1 MMDCPK
7 DDVGSSAENGNTNK
21 KYRDDKKIE
30 CPCHKFTAL
39 SKIVDILSSED
50 RTHTDECIN
59 WLNGSTDE
67 VAIRH
72 KKVLSCGK
80 RFQCRYRYGTSFAI
94 LRAIRDACAPFQL
107 QSTTIPL
114 ATSTS
119 MTTTAMTTRPASKE
133 IKPVVSYDHSF
144 PPLEKHPGVSNIL
157 IPPSAKKNQS
167 DSISLAATGDV
178 EQSAMVINTLQTRKK
193 KSKRRIQ
200 PQLISAATATATAT
214 PVSSDTSNSIWEL
227 KDTNRSTEISKGNVS
242 HQSIDVTHEK
252 MTPTKSSVNNT
263 EGDVEQSAMV
273 INTLQTRKKKSKQR
287 IQPQLVA
294 AVTTTTV
301 SPDTSNSIWESK
313 DTVRPNE
320 SSEATKSSVNDTEET
335 IERMGGL
342 NVSHQSIVVTHEKF
356 APTKPPVN
364 NTDEMTERM
373 DRLVDIYVALIKN
386 MLVPS
391 TPLEIHLLLEL
402 LLIDMNSN
410 NSPEQDSQQ
419 KQQQQQQQIVNQSSK
434 DNDTNDSS
442 KGSILFFQPIFSCPD
457 QCIQFSK
464 SALTKLQKGLLQRLS
479 PFLIKSLLG
488 DESFTRRCPAIA
500 ENLNISLGKIPTTE
514 YTPPTPESIRGT
526 HAMFNLPFEPD
537 RDSRNNFKTTA
548 EIAMYQNREVSRDAF
563 LSQLRLFMTAKS
575 KVFLPEQVDKVRETA
590 QYESRKIIHNISSH
604 NLMWFAQFFC
614 DLLLQVGLS
623 PVEEM
628 DQELLKIVAD
638 DRDKLQKLHSR
649 FSKKNP
655 SRSSQTRT
663 GFASSTTATGRRRN
677 NSNNTKNSKACTDS
691 PLQEA
696 LSSYF
701 PGYQEFFFIF
711 LYSVNSYNFG
721 MHLLHQIAK
730 KTCDLILNHSPSG
743 FEKRTMDLALLAR
756 FLGFLVF
763 SPNWHEESID
773 GNKLKPFICSY
784 DCGLNLLVSIGLPIS
799 KIVQE
804 AWEGGYTFLVVPW
817 VTELLKM
824 SKWDTISQ
832 SSMTFR
838 QILANLRLIQ
848 SDTSSDENM
857 ASGSSM
863 QLVSFHLETF
873 FNETISLPKLT
884 SLPDATLS
892 RLSQVIPDSLDNHK
906 IRLSTAAIYA
916 SSPYM
921 EDLSDMIMHI
931 NSSTRQPVK
940 TPNTKPKKLRPSIV
954 STTVGIEA
962 RSYLGVE
969 SPSFGKA
976 TSPLRNGSWL
986 GLPSDNTLDG
996 KRLHTLNKLTEGFF
1010 HQHRDLK
1017 EICDFTVEQTIK
1029 TLSIKEVNV
1038 FVMKAFEE
1046 HSIGV
1051 ESTEREIEETQF
1063 RAFQLSQYFLRNKL
1077 RDKLKKSLELFCPP
1091 DAQHRV
1097 IGIAVNLSI
1106 DRGMNSSQV
1115 AIRGLVFSSTKI
1127 ILKELESKTKAPNC
1141 KKDERKQI
1149 EDAIEACTSSIR
1161 NLQNTF
1167 LLSPD
1172 SNSKIGLLQEA
1183 LDCVEILTKLFSIP
1197 SEKLLRDFFVLI
1209 IDLDG
1214 VAESIIHQAIQSD
1227 TSESWIMLVTLFCL
1241 LSHLSSI
1248 SGYWRTSIP
1257 DLFGEDYIH
1266 LLSNCKPSSPNEKKM
1281 LLEQLAELTERRK
1294 YPCITEKKEK
1304 NGSTYVGI
1312 IDPVA
1317 IQFQ

>member
-1 MMDCPK
+1 MMDRPK
-7 DDVGSSAENGNTNK
+7 DDVRSSVEIGNTNK
-21 KYRDDKKIE
+21 KYHDDKKIE
-30 CPCHKFTAL
+30 CPCHNFTAL
-39 SKIVDILSSED
+39 SKIVDILSSKD
-50 RTHTDECIN
+50 RTPTDECIN

-67 VAIRH
+67 IAIRDR
-72 KKVLSCGK
+72 KVLSCGK

-107 QSTTIPL
+107 RSSTIPL

-119 MTTTAMTTRPASKE
+119 MMTTTTMTIRPASKE

-157 IPPSAKKNQS
+157 IPPSPKKSQS
-167 DSISLAATGDV
+167 DSPFAATGDVEQSDLVINTLQTRKKKPKRRIQPQLVVAAATTVSSDTSNSIWESKDTNRQIKNSEGDVSHQSTAVTQEEIAPTKSSVNNTKGDV

-193 KSKRRIQ
+193 KPKQRIR
-200 PQLISAATATATAT
+200 PQLVVVAATTATTAT
-214 PVSSDTSNSIWEL
+214 VSSDT
-227 KDTNRSTEISKGNVS
+227 
-242 HQSIDVTHEK
+242 
-252 MTPTKSSVNNT
+252 P
-263 EGDVEQSAMV
+263 
-273 INTLQTRKKKSKQR
+273 
-287 IQPQLVA
+287 
-294 AVTTTTV
+294 
-301 SPDTSNSIWESK
+301 NSIWESK
-313 DTVRPNE
+313 DTNRPNE
-320 SSEATKSSVNDTEET
+320 SSEA
-335 IERMGGL
+335 
-342 NVSHQSIVVTHEKF
+342 NVSHQSIEVTHEKIT
-356 APTKPPVN
+356 PTKSSVN
-364 NTDEMTERM
+364 HTEERIERM
-373 DRLVDIYVALIKN
+373 DRLLDIYVALIKN

-391 TPLEIHLLLEL
+391 TILEIHLLLEL
-402 LLIDMNSN
+402 LSIDVNSKN
-410 NSPEQDSQQ
+410 PREQDLQQ
-419 KQQQQQQQIVNQSSK
+419 KQQQESSK
-434 DNDTNDSS
+434 DNDTNDS

-479 PFLIKSLLG
+479 PFLIKSLLD

-500 ENLNISLGKIPTTE
+500 ENLKISLGKIPATE

-575 KVFLPEQVDKVRETA
+575 KVFLPEQVDKVRESA
-590 QYESRKIIHNISSH
+590 QYESRKIIYSISSH

-614 DLLLQVGLS
+614 DLLLQVGHS

-638 DRDKLQKLHSR
+638 DRDKLQKLHQR

-663 GFASSTTATGRRRN
+663 GFTASTTTTTGRRRN
-677 NSNNTKNSKACTDS
+677 NSNNTKNSKARTDS

-721 MHLLHQIAK
+721 MHLLQQIAK
-730 KTCDLILNHSPSG
+730 KTCDLILNQSPSG

-763 SPNWHEESID
+763 SPNWHEENID

-784 DCGLNLLVSIGLPIS
+784 DSGLKLLESIGLPVS

-804 AWEGGYTFLVVPW
+804 ALEGGYTFLVVPW

-848 SDTSSDENM
+848 SITSSDENM

-873 FNETISLPKLT
+873 FNETFSLPKLT
-884 SLPDATLS
+884 SLPDATLP
-892 RLSQVIPDSLDNHK
+892 RLSRVIPDSLDNQK

-921 EDLSDMIMHI
+921 EDLSDMIMHS

-940 TPNTKPKKLRPSIV
+940 TPSTKPKKLRPSIV

-969 SPSFGKA
+969 SPSFGNA
-976 TSPLRNGSWL
+976 TSPLRNRSWL

-1029 TLSIKEVNV
+1029 TLSIKEINV
-1038 FVMKAFEE
+1038 FVMNAFEE

-1051 ESTEREIEETQF
+1051 ESTGREIEDTQF
-1063 RAFQLSQYFLRNKL
+1063 RAFQLSQDFLRNKL
-1077 RDKLKKSLELFCPP
+1077 RDKLEKSLELFCPP
-1091 DAQHRV
+1091 NAQHRV
-1097 IGIAVNLSI
+1097 IGIAVNLST

-1115 AIRGLVFSSTKI
+1115 AIRDLVFSSTKI

-1141 KKDERKQI
+1141 KKDERKQT

-1167 LLSPD
+1167 LSTPD
-1172 SNSKIGLLQEA
+1172 SNSKIGLIQEA
-1183 LDCVEILTKLFSIP
+1183 LNCVEVLTKLYNIP

-1214 VAESIIHQAIQSD
+1214 VAESIIREAIQSD
-1227 TSESWIMLVTLFCL
+1227 TSESWIMLVTLFRL
-1241 LSHLSSI
+1241 LSSLSLI

-1266 LLSNCKPSSPNEKKM
+1266 LLSNCEPQSPNEKKM

-1294 YPCITEKKEK
+1294 SSYIIGKKE
-1304 NGSTYVGI
+1304 NNRSTYVGI